1 MKTMQN
7 LLKKPACFIIAMLF
21 GLAASFA
28 QGEAIATKNLIES
41 QRYIF
46 KAQTANPASGRTRQ
60 LTTEYDLKV
69 SKDTIIS
76 YLPYFGRAYSAPAD
90 LTGGGINFTSMQF
103 EYSVSRGKKN
113 RWEIIIKPKDANDVQ
128 ELSLTVFENGKADL
142 QVRSNNRQPISF
154 NGYITGK

>member
-1 MKTMQN
+1 MKTVQN
-7 LLKKPACFIIAMLF
+7 LLQKQDCIIIAMF
-21 GLAASFA
+21 ISIASFG
-28 QGEAIATKNLIES
+28 QNETPATKNLIEA
-41 QRYIF
+41 QRYTF
-46 KAQTANPASGRTRQ
+46 KAQTANPASGGTRQ

-69 SKDTIIS
+69 SKDTVIA

-103 EYSVSRGKKN
+103 EYNVSKGKNN

-154 NGYITGK
+154 SGYLAGR